1 MVGTSKASRSSNKA
15 RGTLYEHRFIVQCL
29 ERGLAPF
36 IPIESGSAQD
46 LLVMNRDSTVFRVQV
61 KGTSVPVQKGKG
73 VVRYKISASTGQ
85 YVKQV
90 IDCQKVDIV
99 AAYIDPL
106 DSWYIIPCDEVNV
119 TSVWI
124 SPSSQTSRFEKY
136 KDYWELFAN

>member
-1 MVGTSKASRSSNKA
+1 MYKGSSNKA
-15 RGTLYEHRFIVQCL
+15 QGTLYEHRFIVQCL

-36 IPIESGSAQD
+36 IPVESVSAQD

-61 KGTSVPVQKGKG
+61 KGTAVPVQKGKG
-73 VVRYKISASTGQ
+73 ATRYKISASTGQ

-90 IDCQKVDIV
+90 IDCQKVDII

-124 SPSSQTSRFEKY
+124 SPTSKTSRFEKY
-136 KDYWELFAN
+136 KGSWELFAN